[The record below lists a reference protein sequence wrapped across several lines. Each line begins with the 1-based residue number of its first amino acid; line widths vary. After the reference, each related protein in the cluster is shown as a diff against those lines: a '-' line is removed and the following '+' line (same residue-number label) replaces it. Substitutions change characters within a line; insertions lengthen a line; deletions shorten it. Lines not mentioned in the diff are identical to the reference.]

1 MRMGRVMFPTL
12 SRHVS
17 ATLDSVP
24 NRSTPARRCPRGRRH
39 VYGPRSAAEQLLQ
52 RGELFLGGGLLALR
66 SPAQAESGS
75 AAGRAGGLALG
86 DRGVLR
92 RALRGVAGTR
102 ALLLGLRL
110 LAAVRAGD
118 RAHSGNLRHA
128 ALGDR

>member
-39 VYGPRSAAEQLLQ
+39 VYGLRSATEQLLQ
-52 RGELFLGGGLLALR
+52 RGELFLGGSRLVQR
-66 SPAQAESGS
+66 TPAQTESGS
-75 AAGRAGGLALG
+75 AGGCADRLALG
-86 DRGVLR
+86 ERGVLR
-92 RALRGVAGTR
+92 RALGRVAGTR

-110 LAAVRAGD
+110 LAAVRA
-118 RAHSGNLRHA
+118 
-128 ALGDR
+128 